1 MNPRTKDTKD
11 PLKLVRSGM
20 FALNRKKWS
29 KARRKFEAA
38 LTDEEMQRNA
48 GLWANYGIAL
58 TNLKQL
64 SKAREAFTRAVSL
77 NKKNSELWVKKGL
90 IEFKLDDYKPA
101 VKSFEHAKRLDKKD
115 PEIPILLSRA
125 HRKNGDIKKGI
136 KVLEA
141 AKKELPESHQIP
153 IELALVWN
161 EQNEDLKAENILK
174 KSIQTVT
181 HPDPGLLLGQALLD
195 KKEYKGA
202 IIIYEELSFRFPQS
216 PHAKYGLG
224 VAYHANR
231 KWSKALDAYKQ
242 ALPLFRPKKPP
253 QSLFTNMARTLKN
266 LDRRKEAID
275 TLYQAKK
282 YGKPTLEIALL
293 LSELFLEDNRPD
305 RAKRVLEDAVRL
317 DKYNPGIYFYLGMTL
332 LQLKDIKQAKENFQR
347 TLELDPDFHES
358 KLQLALLS
366 IRENDLTTAFTLAN
380 QVATA
385 DKKHLPGNR
394 LAAKLAFDLQK
405 FRRTVEILQPIV
417 ETQPTQIDDLE
428 LLLKSWLLLS
438 QPEKAKSFLD
448 GLIKD
453 HKELKKQLQSRSFF
467 AQFQLS

>member
-1 MNPRTKDTKD
+1 
-11 PLKLVRSGM
+11 M
-20 FALNRKKWS
+20 FALNRKKWT

-38 LTDEEMQRNA
+38 LKNDEEMQQNA

-58 TNLKQL
+58 TNLKLL
-64 SKAREAFTRAVSL
+64 SEALKAFTRAVSL

-90 IEFKLDDYKPA
+90 IEFKLDNYKHA
-101 VKSFEHAKRLDKKD
+101 VKSFEQAKRLDNKD

-141 AKKELPESHQIP
+141 AQKELSKSHQIP

-161 EQNEDLKAENILK
+161 EQNEELKAERILK
-174 KSIQTVT
+174 KSIQTVV

-195 KKEYKGA
+195 KKEYKSA
-202 IIIYEELSFRFPQS
+202 IIIYEELSSRFPQS

-224 VAYHANR
+224 VAHHASR
-231 KWSKALDAYKQ
+231 KWSKALDAYQQ

-253 QSLFTNMARTLKN
+253 QSLFTNMARALKN

-293 LSELFLEDNRPD
+293 LSELFLEDNRPY
-305 RAKRVLEDAVRL
+305 RAKRALEDAVRL
-317 DKYNPGIYFYLGMTL
+317 DKYNPAVHFYLGMTL
-332 LQLKDIKQAKENFQR
+332 LQLKDVKQAKAKFQR
-347 TLELDPDFHES
+347 TLELDSEFPES

-366 IRENDLTTAFTLAN
+366 IQENDLTTAFTLAN
-380 QVATA
+380 EVASA
-385 DKKHLPGNR
+385 DKNHLPGNR

-405 FRRTVEILQPIV
+405 FRRAIEILQPIV
-417 ETQPTQIDDLE
+417 ETEPTQIEDLE

-448 GLIKD
+448 RLLSD
-453 HKELKKQLQSRSFF
+453 HKDLKEQLQSRSFF
-467 AQFQLS
+467 TQFQLS